1 MRMET
6 FIRRS
11 LGLKAHA
18 VVKVEER
25 EAEGEREL
33 LIYVE
38 RLGQRRLRC
47 GVCGLQ
53 AQRVAPTRRPERRW
67 RDLAIRT
74 HTVWLVY
81 APYRVWCAR
90 CGLRVE
96 RIPWAE
102 LWQRVTQELARE
114 VATLARDLPWLRIA
128 VHVGLNWKTVE
139 AIVEGAVLWGLA
151 HRRWHPLHVIGIDEV
166 SRRKGHQY
174 LTIVYDLERGR
185 VVWVGRDRSAATMQQ
200 FFAWLGPR
208 RAPSIRTVCCDMWAV
223 YLDAL
228 HAHLPHATVLF
239 DRFHLTQHLSR
250 AVDDVRRQTWRQMQG
265 RTKAEFKQT
274 RFLWLKNPE
283 NLRRDER
290 TRLSALLRL
299 NSPIVRGYLLKEDL
313 RRFWDYRQTHWAEAH
328 LRQWLWRAS
337 HSRLAPFQKLARML
351 RAHLPGILAWT
362 RIRVTNG
369 ALEGMNNKIKQI
381 SHRAFG
387 YRTTWAYIAN
397 IYHCCAALPLP

>member
-11 LGLKAHA
+11 LGLKAHT

-33 LIYVE
+33 LIHVE
-38 RLGQRRLRC
+38 RWGQRRLRC

-53 AQRVAPTRRPERRW
+53 AKRVAPTRRPARRW
-67 RDLAIRT
+67 RDLVIRT

-81 APYRVWCAR
+81 APYRVWCTR

-128 VHVGLNWKTVE
+128 AHVGLNWKTVE

-185 VVWVGRDRSAATMQQ
+185 VVWGRRASARCAATCGRSTSTPSTPTCRTPPSSLIA
-200 FFAWLGPR
+200 FTS
-208 RAPSIRTVCCDMWAV
+208 PSI
-223 YLDAL
+223 
-228 HAHLPHATVLF
+228 
-239 DRFHLTQHLSR
+239 
-250 AVDDVRRQTWRQMQG
+250 
-265 RTKAEFKQT
+265 
-274 RFLWLKNPE
+274 
-283 NLRRDER
+283 
-290 TRLSALLRL
+290 
-299 NSPIVRGYLLKEDL
+299 
-313 RRFWDYRQTHWAEAH
+313 
-328 LRQWLWRAS
+328 
-337 HSRLAPFQKLARML
+337 
-351 RAHLPGILAWT
+351 
-362 RIRVTNG
+362 
-369 ALEGMNNKIKQI
+369 
-381 SHRAFG
+381 
-387 YRTTWAYIAN
+387 
-397 IYHCCAALPLP
+397 